1 MKKIR
6 FLLSLYISKIIAG
19 IVKIFLKDRGT
30 NFPGQVALKLCPDFL
45 RYFKLPSNI
54 VAVTGS
60 NGKTSTTNFINDI
73 LVEEK
78 YKVISNKEGSNMATG
93 IATALIKY
101 SDINGKCSADIAVFE
116 VDERGSSQIYQYI
129 IPTYLVCTNLFR
141 DSIMRNGHSEFI
153 KSKIEEKLPKETL
166 LILNADD
173 LISGSIGNENNKV
186 YYAVDAI
193 NESEKN
199 NQKNS
204 LAMDV
209 SVCPKCMGKLEFDYL
224 HYHHIGKTHCIDCDF
239 KSEEPDIIAKNVDL
253 QNGKFFLEE
262 SGKEYEYSIKVSELF
277 NVYNIVAAITL
288 LRQLG
293 ITHEVLR
300 DKVSNLNVKLSRKDE
315 AIVGDKKIIKM
326 LSKDQNPI
334 SCSRAMDYL
343 SQSREDK
350 AVILEIM
357 NFKGREDECEDVS
370 WIYDT
375 DFEYLADDTIKQIII
390 GGKRAYDITLR
401 LLLAGVKKDI
411 IDIDLDCNNILN
423 ILDSYKIN
431 EVYILHSLY
440 AAGAAEKLKQDLIK
454 KMG

>member
-6 FLLSLYISKIIAG
+6 FLLSLYISKIIAV

-54 VAVTGS
+54 IAVTGS
-60 NGKTSTTNFINDI
+60 NGKTSTTNFINDV
-73 LVEEK
+73 LAEEK
-78 YKVISNKEGSNMATG
+78 YNVISNKEGSNMATG
-93 IATALIKY
+93 IATTLIKH
-101 SDINGKCSADIAVFE
+101 SNINGKCNGDIAVFE

-129 IPTYLVCTNLFR
+129 TPTYLVCTNLFR

-153 KSKIEEKLPKETL
+153 KSKIEEKLPKETI

-173 LISGSIGNENNKV
+173 LISGSIGSENKKI

-199 NQKNS
+199 NQKIS
-204 LAMDV
+204 LAMDI
-209 SVCPKCMGKLEFDYL
+209 SVCPKCMGKLQFDYL

-239 KSEEPDIIAKNVDL
+239 KSEDPDIIATKVDL
-253 QNGKFFLEE
+253 KNGKFFIEE

-277 NVYNIVAAITL
+277 NVYNIVAAITM

-293 ITHEVLR
+293 IPHEVLR
-300 DKVSNLNVKLSRKDE
+300 DKVSSLNVKLSRKDE
-315 AIVGDKKIIKM
+315 ALVGDKKIIKM

-343 SQSREDK
+343 SQSKEDK